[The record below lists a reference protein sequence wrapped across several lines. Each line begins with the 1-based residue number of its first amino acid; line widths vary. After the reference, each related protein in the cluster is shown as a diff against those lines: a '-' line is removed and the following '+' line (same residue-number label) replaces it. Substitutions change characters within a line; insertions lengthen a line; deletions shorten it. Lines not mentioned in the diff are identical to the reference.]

1 MRIGL
6 EQRAKQVRSN
16 VGLLDADSSS
26 NASNEKESMRS
37 RLKQRKQR
45 KLRAGNEGDSMRTRS
60 SNASKDGYQ
69 MRIRRLLSPAAFGG
83 IVAAVGILLYG
94 VVGGRVG
101 VGGWKMC
108 DKKDFEWEDGDG
120 YPMPHCWVRV
130 HVLRRRLLRLLSA
143 Q

>member
-101 VGGWKMC
+101 VGGWKM
-108 DKKDFEWEDGDG
+108 
-120 YPMPHCWVRV
+120 
-130 HVLRRRLLRLLSA
+130 L
-143 Q
+143 